1 MDESRPRAADVAS
14 PASSGTVPW
23 RDAAVYLVFATA
35 AVAPMDANVVGPALP
50 AIADAFGVPDAR
62 ASLVITAFA
71 LPGIALA
78 PVVGALADR
87 HGRRRVL
94 VPCLAVYGVAGA
106 LVGAV
111 DSFAAVLAL
120 RFVQGTVGGSIL
132 ASLAL
137 AVAGDLYRGPQRNAV
152 VGVTSAGITLSAA
165 VSPML
170 GGLLADVSWRAPFGL
185 YALSVGVAVAVA
197 RWLPESGPARGED
210 ARFGRAYLR
219 AAIRTLH
226 LRRALA
232 LYAATFASFG
242 LFFGGVLTGV
252 TFLLDEGYGL
262 ASGPIGTLITGAL
275 LFGAVVAAL
284 NGRFARHAA
293 DATLIALGFLAYGS
307 GLAVAWVAGSPAG
320 VFAGLWLFGAG
331 HGLVVPAAA
340 SALAGLG
347 PDRYRAGVMSLR
359 TSVVLASQAVAPPAF
374 VLGAAA
380 VGYRG
385 TLLAAGALA
394 VVAGAGALLAR
405 RR

>member
-1 MDESRPRAADVAS
+1 MSESASRAAEAGP
-14 PASSGTVPW
+14 PAAAGTVPW
-23 RDAAVYLVFATA
+23 RDAAVYLVFASA
-35 AVAPMDANVVGPALP
+35 AMAPLDVNVVGPALP
-50 AIADAFGVPDAR
+50 AIADAFGITNAR

-120 RFVQGTVGGSIL
+120 RVVQGAVGGSIL

-185 YALSVGVAVAVA
+185 YAASVGVAIAVA
-197 RWLPESGPARGED
+197 RWLPESGPAPDD
-210 ARFGRAYLR
+210 ARLGRAYLR
-219 AAIRTLH
+219 AAVRTLP

-232 LYAATFASFG
+232 LYVATFASFA

-284 NGRFARHAA
+284 NGRLARHAR
-293 DATLIALGFLAYGS
+293 DLSLIALGFLAYGS
-307 GLAVAWVAGSPAG
+307 GLALAWAAGSPPG
-320 VFAGLWLFGAG
+320 VFAGIWLFGAG
-331 HGLVVPAAA
+331 HGLVVPSAA

-374 VLGAAA
+374 VLGAAV
-380 VGYRG
+380 VGYDG
-385 TLLAAGALA
+385 VLLAAGVLA
-394 VVAGAGALLAR
+394 VVGGAGALLALR
-405 RR
+405 R

>member
-1 MDESRPRAADVAS
+1 MSEPPPSAADVAT
-14 PASSGTVPW
+14 PVESGTVPW
-23 RDAAVYLVFATA
+23 RDAVVYLVVATA
-35 AVAPMDANVVGPALP
+35 AMAPLDVNVVGPALP
-50 AIADAFGVPDAR
+50 AIADAFGIPNAR

-87 HGRRRVL
+87 YGRRRVL
-94 VPCLAVYGVAGA
+94 VPCLAIYGVAGT
-106 LVGAV
+106 LVGTV
-111 DSFAAVLAL
+111 DSFVAVLAL
-120 RFVQGTVGGSIL
+120 RVVQGTVGGSIL
-132 ASLAL
+132 ASMAL

-185 YALSVGVAVAVA
+185 YAVSVGVAIAVA
-197 RWLPESGPARGED
+197 RWLPESGPARGD
-210 ARFGRAYLR
+210 ARLGRAYLR
-219 AAIRTLH
+219 AAVRTLP
-226 LRRALA
+226 LRRAAA
-232 LYAATFASFG
+232 LYLATFASFG

-284 NGRFARHAA
+284 NGRFARRAS
-293 DATLIALGFLAYGS
+293 DPTLIALGFLAYGS
-307 GLAVAWVAGSPAG
+307 GLAVTWLAGSPPG

-331 HGLVVPAAA
+331 HGLVVPSAA

-359 TSVVLASQAVAPPAF
+359 TSVVLASQAVGPPAF
-374 VLGAAA
+374 VLAGAAL
-380 VGYRG
+380 GYEG
-385 TLLAAGALA
+385 ALLAGGVLA
-394 VVAGAGALLAR
+394 VVGGAGALLALR
-405 RR
+405 R